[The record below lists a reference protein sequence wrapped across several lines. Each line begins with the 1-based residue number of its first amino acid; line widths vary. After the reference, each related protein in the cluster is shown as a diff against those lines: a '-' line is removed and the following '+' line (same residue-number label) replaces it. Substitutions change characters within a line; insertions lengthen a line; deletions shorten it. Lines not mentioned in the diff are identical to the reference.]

1 MKRSRNISLKDVI
14 SWVMLSITL
23 LAILAGVLFFAVFT
37 NGFKGDFK
45 EFYVTVRGENERAE
59 LVTESKDLD
68 VYLCRKYRIEPKYVM
83 NLLSKNKKLDY
94 SVTIAPN
101 ITEHTDFEFTV
112 GDQSVTYSQV
122 KDLSEV
128 ISIEKHDGYFV
139 LEIDDDLP
147 AMLKKLYRT
156 DNVQGVP
163 SAVDSYEPYISVKIY
178 SDGNKAC
185 VTLRLLLCAKD
196 IKPTETT
203 TDPSQI
209 VF

>member
-1 MKRSRNISLKDVI
+1 
-14 SWVMLSITL
+14 MLGITL
-23 LAILAGVLFFAVFT
+23 LAILAGVIFFAVFT

-59 LVTESKDLD
+59 LVTESTDLD
-68 VYLCRKYRIEPKYVM
+68 VYLCRKYRIEPKYIM
-83 NLLSKNKKLDY
+83 NLLSKDKKLDY

-101 ITEHTDFEFTV
+101 ITEDTDFEFAV
-112 GDQSVTYSQV
+112 GDQSVKYSQV
-122 KDLSEV
+122 TDLSEV
-128 ISIEKHDGYFV
+128 ISIEKHDDYFV

-163 SAVDSYEPYISVKIY
+163 SVVDSYDPYITIRVY

-185 VTLRLLLCAKD
+185 VTLRLLLYAKGLL
-196 IKPTETT
+196 PTEIT
-203 TDPSQI
+203 TDPTQI